1 MKVIAT
7 IFLALLVIIAALLF
21 VASSI
26 CAVSGGLN
34 PSDRMIGGVFALCCM
49 GAMIGGISLIA
60 KIYREP

>member
-1 MKVIAT
+1 MNVIAT
-7 IFLALLVIIAALLF
+7 IFLALVVIVAALLF

-26 CAVSGGLN
+26 CAVSGGLS
-34 PSDRMIGGVFALCCM
+34 PSGRIMGGVFALCCM